1 LFGPSEP
8 EKHVM
13 ELLRK
18 VSKQIRRKLGLPQ
31 KDDLRKQ
38 QKVMARRVRFESPL
52 WARDSQLALCG
63 YASYNDY
70 LAHQS
75 SKLSRVLHRL
85 QETAEADL
93 AEFTRRFAGC
103 EVLKQAKSVLC
114 LGARLGTEVKALHE
128 LGYFAVGVDLNPGAD
143 NSFVLPGDFHHLVFA
158 DESIDAVYTNAL
170 DHAFDLSRVIGE
182 IGRVLRPGGL
192 FVIDL
197 LRGYEEGFVPGEFE
211 AFHWARADGLIDR
224 IIAIG
229 RFEQLSAR
237 NLGYHRRDEWLQRVL
252 RKSTTSPTL
261 Q

>member
-1 LFGPSEP
+1 MIFASNRRPWRVERALNHQFG
-8 EKHVM
+8 
-13 ELLRK
+13 RA
-18 VSKQIRRKLGLPQ
+18 IRSSHSAATLVTTITLPI
-31 KDDLRKQ
+31 
-38 QKVMARRVRFESPL
+38 SP
-52 WARDSQLALCG
+52 ASFLASFTG
-63 YASYNDY
+63 FRA
-70 LAHQS
+70 
-75 SKLSRVLHRL
+75 
-85 QETAEADL
+85 AEVDL
-93 AEFTRRFAGC
+93 AEFIRRFAGC

-114 LGARLGTEVKALHE
+114 LGARLGTEVKALHQ

-182 IGRVLRPGGL
+182 RGRVLRPGGL
-192 FVIDL
+192 VIIDL

-261 Q
+261 QLALR